1 MCKIPMNFS
10 KSSYFRWQQS
20 MLISQNVT
28 HRIMYVVSKEKKYI
42 YKVKEFIL
50 SKEALTALHIVI
62 IYLQK
67 QENLNSRKT
76 AQCNLDSLAIEQFW
90 SQKLDAEGSSR
101 GRTSTALASREALK
115 PPFLGILKHQRSYW
129 TTRPENG
136 REGANL
142 WMVLARPFIHNTG
155 QQAKAALHFPQYSAQ
170 YLRYDFKKLFH
181 FKGFIWSPTRANEEF
196 VFPPNWTDT
205 QVLMVVIHR
214 MWFPSSDTCSSVVL
228 AQVTLLSLP
237 GTHIFFQR
245 LNTSD

>member
-1 MCKIPMNFS
+1 MNFS

-42 YKVKEFIL
+42 YKVKELIL
-50 SKEALTALHIVI
+50 SKEALTALYIVI
-62 IYLQK
+62 IYLIYLIIYLQK
-67 QENLNSRKT
+67 QSDTQENLNSRKT

-155 QQAKAALHFPQYSAQ
+155 QQAKAALRFPQYSAQ

-181 FKGFIWSPTRANEEF
+181 FKGSIWSPTRANEEF

-205 QVLMVVIHR
+205 LKFL
-214 MWFPSSDTCSSVVL
+214 WW
-228 AQVTLLSLP
+228 
-237 GTHIFFQR
+237 
-245 LNTSD
+245 